1 MAADVVSPFRE
12 LPRGSLIEAVYQTL
26 LLLDRRKIVSGE
38 NDIAPMIDSLSNASG
53 SPITATL
60 RGRIQ
65 SVIANIVDQEGI
77 PLREIDDD
85 RIADYR
91 RELNSLVRGSTAE
104 FTAGSETQ
112 PNEWA
117 FPVTRVRQSER
128 DANRSRRDHVP
139 KKPAKMI
146 ATGI

>member
-1 MAADVVSPFRE
+1 
-12 LPRGSLIEAVYQTL
+12 LIEAVYQTL

-38 NDIAPMIDSLSNASG
+38 DDIAAMIDSLSIASG

-60 RGRIQ
+60 RERVQ
-65 SVIANIVDQEGI
+65 TVIANIVDQEGI

-85 RIADYR
+85 HIAAYR
-91 RELNSLVRGSTAE
+91 RELNSLVQGSTAE
-104 FTAGSETQ
+104 FTAGSEAY

-128 DANRSRRDHVP
+128 NANRARGHLVP

-146 ATGI
+146 ATAP